1 PRDHASGGDHAA
13 ITLVEYGDY
22 ECSFCGRAYPII
34 KNIRRLQLADDAP
47 LKMPPPRFRS
57 LSDDERELVIAE
69 LAN

>member
-34 KNIRRLQLADDAP
+34 KNIRRLQLAAT
-47 LKMPPPRFRS
+47 LH
-57 LSDDERELVIAE
+57 
-69 LAN
+69 